1 MNHQILGDLLWSLW
15 CRIWNRLGNH
25 FSWFKLSHKN
35 SVLNEQAHV
44 GMEPSKPA
52 KLDGNDTTTLS
63 HHSDILFHFV
73 NYAFCLLC
81 ATVHRSIV
89 EGSGVGSAGCEVHVD
104 VHGEWVMLH
113 VGGCNILSMADMV
126 CLVCGVHELGL
137 YRILEYKLCCEILL
151 LMSMADTVCL
161 TKTTYWLHGLCKLA
175 HNLHTVWSQ
184 VNRAERKYDLALNPG
199 FQVYLVFGESFF
211 LFLLSITAPKDA
223 RKWLVL
229 QVILP

>member
-1 MNHQILGDLLWSLW
+1 MNHHNKGYQYYIQILGDLLWSLC
-15 CRIWNRLGNH
+15 CRMWNRLENH
-25 FSWFKLSHKN
+25 FSWLKLSHKN
-35 SVLNEQAHV
+35 SVLNE

-52 KLDGNDTTTLS
+52 KLDGNDTTTFS
-63 HHSDILFHFV
+63 HHPDILFHFV

-89 EGSGVGSAGCEVHVD
+89 EGSGVGSAACRCAWGVSYV
-104 VHGEWVMLH
+104 

-137 YRILEYKLCCEILL
+137 YRMLEYKLCCEILL
-151 LMSMADTVCL
+151 LLSMADTVCL

-184 VNRAERKYDLALNPG
+184 VNRAERRYDLALNPG
-199 FQVYLVFGESFF
+199 FQIYLVFGEYFSFF
-211 LFLLSITAPKDA
+211 WA
-223 RKWLVL
+223 
-229 QVILP
+229 